1 MEYLPNGNV
10 FGGWGENAYFSEYSK
25 PGGELVY
32 EASFL
37 SHRFANY
44 RTYKGEFVARP
55 QTKPDIKAFATVNSR
70 GIQTTTIYVSWNG
83 ATEVAEWRFFAGSS
97 SQNKDGPL
105 QLGTAS
111 KTGFETSF
119 VVTAYHPIV
128 FVEAVDIYGT
138 RLGRSELETTEL
150 PLGFHDEAAPLFTPG
165 RQSTEPDLFLYTVVA
180 FIAGVTFTVSWSKL
194 QLSKHGLFRRVGS
207 ASWGQKQR

>member
-25 PGGELVY
+25 PGGEIVY

-44 RTYKGEFVARP
+44 RTYKGDFVGRP
-55 QTKPDIKAFATVNSR
+55 ETRPDIKAFATVNSR
-70 GIQTTTIYVSWNG
+70 GSQTTTIYVGWNG
-83 ATEVAEWRFFAGSS
+83 ATEVNEWRFFAGKS
-97 SQNKDGPL
+97 SQSTNGPL
-105 QLGTAS
+105 RLGTAS

-119 VVTAYHPIV
+119 VATGYHPIV
-128 FVEAVDIYGT
+128 FAEAVDIYGT

-150 PLGFHDEAAPLFTPG
+150 PLGFHDEAAPMFTPS
-165 RQSTEPDLFLYTVVA
+165 RQGFETDLFLYTVVA
-180 FIAGVTFTVSWSKL
+180 FIAGITFTLSWGRL
-194 QLSKHGLFRRVGS
+194 QLSKQGLFRRVGS
-207 ASWGQKQR
+207 ASWGQKRR